1 MARRSRASL
10 LLLPV
15 VVPLALLVLADP
27 AAASMKDDPQVVFTG
42 QVVVPQGQT
51 VGDVVIFNGDTTVDG
66 TVRGSVTSFHGDV
79 SISGAV
85 TGSVTSFNGS
95 VDVAD
100 TAHIGGDLSTRSRPS
115 VAAGATIDGSRKRIP
130 VQQIVGNVGWISSIA
145 VWIAI
150 SVSTFVFGVLLLW
163 FAPRAAEAV
172 ALAGLQRVGASIG
185 WGFALFL
192 GIPILAVISLVTIVG
207 IPLGVGTLLGLA
219 LIYTLG
225 YTSASFWLGR
235 VLVKP
240 PANRFLAFLVGW
252 AILRVASIIPF
263 VGGLV
268 WLAATV
274 FGLGM
279 LGVAARR
286 AARPQPAAPPP
297 MPGTPVPAG

>member
-1 MARRSRASL
+1 MVRKL
-10 LLLPV
+10 LLIPV
-15 VVPLALLVLADP
+15 LVPVAVLVLAP
-27 AAASMKDDPQVVFTG
+27 SAAAKSGAETQVVFTG
-42 QVVVPQGQT
+42 QVVVPTGQT
-51 VGDVVIFNGDTTVDG
+51 VGDVVIFNGPTTIDG

-79 SISGAV
+79 SISGTV
-85 TGSVTSFNGS
+85 TGGVTSFNGS

-130 VQQIVGNVGWISSIA
+130 VQQIVGNVGWISTIA

-150 SVSTFVFGVLLLW
+150 SVSTFVFGALLLW

-172 ALAGLQRVGASIG
+172 ALAGSDRVGGSIG
-185 WGFALFL
+185 WGVALFL
-192 GIPILAVISLVTIVG
+192 GIPILAAIALVTVVG
-207 IPLGVGTLLGLA
+207 IPFGVGTLLGLA
-219 LIYTLG
+219 LIYSLG
-225 YTSASFWLGR
+225 YTAASFWLGR

-252 AILRVASIIPF
+252 AILRVASIVPF
-263 VGGLV
+263 LGGLV

-274 FGLGM
+274 YGLGM
-279 LGVAARR
+279 LAVAARR

-297 MPGTPVPAG
+297 MPAPQVPAA